1 MGYLICH
8 HSGSLPCRYVGIPTV
23 VVSGL
28 TLNTAFSIYLPYR
41 FSAIYFSAMW
51 TATAPSATAVTT

>member
-1 MGYLICH
+1 MGYLICY
-8 HSGSLPCRYVGIPTV
+8 HSGSLPCRYVGIPTA

-28 TLNTAFSIYLPYR
+28 TLNMTFSIYIPYR
-41 FSAIYFSAMW
+41 FSAIYFSVMW

>member
-8 HSGSLPCRYVGIPTV
+8 HSGSFPCSYVGIPTA

-28 TLNTAFSIYLPYR
+28 TLNMAFSIYIPYR